1 MTRCSIGLSLS
12 EDEGWHAWHH
22 AWHGRVCCRHS
33 PPGRRRPQRQ
43 PRDGRSGSPPRPCY
57 SYPRPT
63 AGRIVGRLT
72 AARGRDSRCWRPP
85 RSSTPPYCACCVG
98 AKTWSPKHIPLPPT
112 TAVRGRELF
121 PRPDLRNSARA
132 RAGQRG
138 ARLSLRRLRVPE
150 AVHPRSEA
158 ARGALRAPLMRA
170 RSPRCDAGR
179 VPGSGRVLELWRVA
193 RGTEMECMYN
203 VHCTRIRMR
212 PWVQRLLHR
221 VSIRHSE
228 EGEEV

>member
-1 MTRCSIGLSLS
+1 MTNTCQTRDQYLPSPLLSQKFC
-12 EDEGWHAWHH
+12 DTMPIR
-22 AWHGRVCCRHS
+22 RVTNAYQTA
-33 PPGRRRPQRQ
+33 PTPGVALRPGSTPGEQR
-43 PRDGRSGSPPRPCY
+43 
-57 SYPRPT
+57 
-63 AGRIVGRLT
+63 
-72 AARGRDSRCWRPP
+72 AARSPSASCPNGSRGPL
-85 RSSTPPYCACCVG
+85 ST
-98 AKTWSPKHIPLPPT
+98 KDPPT

-138 ARLSLRRLRVPE
+138 ARLSLRRLRAPE

-170 RSPRCDAGR
+170 RAPRCDAGR

-203 VHCTRIRMR
+203 VHCTCIRMR

>member
-1 MTRCSIGLSLS
+1 MPIR
-12 EDEGWHAWHH
+12 
-22 AWHGRVCCRHS
+22 RVTNAYQTA
-33 PPGRRRPQRQ
+33 PTPGVALRPGSTPGEQR
-43 PRDGRSGSPPRPCY
+43 
-57 SYPRPT
+57 
-63 AGRIVGRLT
+63 
-72 AARGRDSRCWRPP
+72 AARSPSASCPNGSRGPL
-85 RSSTPPYCACCVG
+85 ST
-98 AKTWSPKHIPLPPT
+98 KDPPT

-138 ARLSLRRLRVPE
+138 ARLSLRRLRAPE

-170 RSPRCDAGR
+170 RAPRCDAGR